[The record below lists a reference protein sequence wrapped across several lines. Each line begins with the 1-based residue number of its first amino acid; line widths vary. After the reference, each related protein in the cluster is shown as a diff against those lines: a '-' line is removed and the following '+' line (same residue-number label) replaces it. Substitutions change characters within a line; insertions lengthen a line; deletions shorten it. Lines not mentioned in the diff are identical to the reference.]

1 MFLYDMIIV
10 VSDYLSK
17 GKCEM
22 LKEEE
27 NIIHLIRND
36 SWMMDILKT
45 AQILQLP
52 DWWICA
58 GFVRS
63 KIWDTLHDFSERT
76 PLPDIY
82 VVYFDAVNISVEKE
96 KQYENQLHELM
107 PNIPWSVKNQA
118 RMHERNRVAP
128 YNSTVDGIAKFP
140 ETATALGVKLTDDQ
154 TVLLAAPHGVEDVIH
169 LRIKPTPF
177 FKESP
182 ERLEIF
188 KERVEQKN
196 WTAIWNKLTF

>member
-1 MFLYDMIIV
+1 MII
-10 VSDYLSK
+10 
-17 GKCEM
+17 CR
-22 LKEEE
+22 EEKFK
-27 NIIHLIRND
+27 IIKAEEYIIDLIRND
-36 SWMMDILKT
+36 KWMMDILKAT
-45 AQILQLP
+45 QTLALP

-63 KIWDTLHDFSERT
+63 KIWDTLHGFSERT
-76 PLPDIY
+76 PLPDID
-82 VVYFDAVNISVEKE
+82 VVYFDAVNISEEKE
-96 KQYENQLHELM
+96 KRYEYQLHELM
-107 PNIPWSVKNQA
+107 PSLPWSVKNQA
-118 RMHERNRVAP
+118 RMHLRNKVEP
-128 YNSTVDGIAKFP
+128 YSSTVDGIAKFP

-154 TVLLAAPHGVEDVIH
+154 TVLLAAPYGVEDVIH

-188 KERVEQKN
+188 KERVKQKN

>member
-1 MFLYDMIIV
+1 
-10 VSDYLSK
+10 
-17 GKCEM
+17 KCEM

-27 NIIHLIRND
+27 NIIDLIRND

-76 PLPDIY
+76 PLPDIA

-96 KQYENQLHELM
+96 KQYESQLHELM
-107 PNIPWSVKNQA
+107 PNIPGSVKNQA
-118 RMHERNRVAP
+118 RMHERNKVEP
-128 YNSTVDGIAKFP
+128 YSSTVDGIAKFP

-154 TVLLAAPHGVEDVIH
+154 TVLL
-169 LRIKPTPF
+169 
-177 FKESP
+177 
-182 ERLEIF
+182 
-188 KERVEQKN
+188 
-196 WTAIWNKLTF
+196 